1 MAGDVPAPEAFSKR
15 IRLNFAVSTVA
26 FCVGLIAFLV
36 WNGQAENSLHQSALA
51 WAFALFGGV
60 LAGIGF
66 GAVAQLLPGLKK

>member
-1 MAGDVPAPEAFSKR
+1 LALMEPEGFSKR
-15 IRLNFAVSTVA
+15 VRLSFANGTVG
-26 FCVGLIAFLV
+26 FCVLLIVFVVVRGDPA
-36 WNGQAENSLHQSALA
+36 NSLHQSALA